1 MVNGIKYKAD
11 KRKLMALL
19 NKLKKNY
26 PQLKFEINDNSRVSL
41 SVGEKGQEGEKGVSK
56 EIIRRLR
63 IQNKKLLEQVVRLK
77 EEIKNYRKNQ
87 SLVMSHINEVM
98 KMISH

>member
-1 MVNGIKYKAD
+1 MVNGLKDKAD
-11 KRKLMALL
+11 KRKLILLL

-26 PQLKFEINDNSRVSL
+26 PYLKFEVNDHSGVTVSID
-41 SVGEKGQEGEKGVSK
+41 EKGQEGEKGINK

-77 EEIKNYRKNQ
+77 EEIKKYRMNR
-87 SLVMSHINEVM
+87 SLVMNHINEVM